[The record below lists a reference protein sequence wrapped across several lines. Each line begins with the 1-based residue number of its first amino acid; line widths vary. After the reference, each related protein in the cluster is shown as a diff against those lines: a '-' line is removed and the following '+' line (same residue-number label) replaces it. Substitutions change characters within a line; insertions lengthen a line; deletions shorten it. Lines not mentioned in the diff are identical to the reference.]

1 MAQIFP
7 ERSNQLALV
16 LGLGL
21 PLGLVAAVAFVWY
34 YFSPWYTQVGYQ
46 PTQPVPY
53 SHRLHAGD
61 LEINCRYC
69 HARVDVSP
77 VAGVPPTQVCM
88 NCHRLAKKDSPL
100 LQPIRDS
107 AASGFP
113 VRWVRVHE
121 LPDYAYF
128 NHAAHV
134 HAGVGCVDLPRSHR
148 PDGGGPPGEAAQ
160 HGLVSR
166 LSPRPRPAAA
176 TGRRGDEHALGPTPG
191 SGAVGAGDD
200 RGAAHR
206 ASGRLLGVSPMSGS
220 ENGGTGRVPTSWPR
234 APRSTWARRVPGGRG
249 RGAGRHHPA
258 DDVAAGRRLAL
269 AGGARR
275 LPPPGRVHR
284 ALRERARGRHSRDP
298 AAVCDDDAVRHQRAR
313 RAGREP
319 RGAAD
324 EDRRQRAAPGE
335 PRCGER
341 LGAGRGLWALRSRPR
356 ACP

>member
-7 ERSNQLALV
+7 ERSNQLPLV

-21 PLGLVAAVAFVWY
+21 PLGLVGAVAFVWY

-61 LEINCRYC
+61 MQINCRYC
-69 HARVDVSP
+69 HARVEVSP

-128 NHAAHV
+128 NHAAARARRGRV
-134 HAGVGCVDLPRSHR
+134 RQLPRPHR
-148 PDGGGPPGEAAQ
+148 PDGGGASGEAAQ

-176 TGRRGDEHALGPTPG
+176 AGRRGDEHALDPAPG
-191 SGAVGAGDD
+191 SGAMGARDH
-200 RGAAHR
+200 RGASHR
-206 ASGRLLGVSPMSGS
+206 AAGRLLGVSSMSAAD
-220 ENGGTGRVPTSWPR
+220 ERRYWKQPR
-234 APRSTWARRVPGGRG
+234 
-249 RGAGRHHPA
+249 
-258 DDVAAGRRLAL
+258 
-269 AGGARR
+269 
-275 LPPPGRVHR
+275 
-284 ALRERARGRHSRDP
+284 RARGDRRDP
-298 AAVCDDDAVRHQRAR
+298 PEAPTSSRPARPMRRTGSPGARCCSWSAA
-313 RAGREP
+313 
-319 RGAAD
+319 
-324 EDRRQRAAPGE
+324 
-335 PRCGER
+335 
-341 LGAGRGLWALRSRPR
+341 RSRWRGWPPAAAR
-356 ACP
+356 SRTSCPT